1 MNSRLRQFLFLFTL
15 ALPAGACGLAGGG
28 DDIAAT
34 LPTQVVQVEVAEPEP
49 TSTGAP
55 EPTARAESAATATR
69 SEPADTKP
77 RPTAPASASPA
88 PTVSSAPELV
98 LSEEAYNHPSGAFS
112 LVPPA
117 GWAIEES
124 SGAASFDAPD
134 GTGFIYV
141 QITNAGHALD
151 SEAFENFVTYRD
163 LNFFDD
169 FEDYEVITNEVDGA
183 NGAATIVKFLT
194 YEGVAQT
201 VITFY
206 YQYGQIIYSFDF
218 WSDQDFFDA
227 YDALYGDVL
236 DTADVNPDA
245 ALDQAEYLWVYTFT
259 GPDGLFTIEVP
270 TAWQYERSAA
280 ENTVVDT
287 FYAPDGLAVIQ
298 NIAYDDG
305 SPISRSEAGELALEL
320 LHRSYAP
327 DIRILDDQ
335 MQADGSELL
344 TWATSSG
351 DYSGLSFFETRGT
364 TFLLMTTMYDNA
376 YEHVYIDTLE
386 YTISSYAIPDE

>member
-1 MNSRLRQFLFLFTL
+1 MSSRLRRFIFLFLL
-15 ALPAGACGLAGGG
+15 ALPATACSLAGGG
-28 DDIAAT
+28 NDSAAT
-34 LPTQVVQVEVAEPEP
+34 LPTQAAQVDVAEPEP
-49 TSTGAP
+49 TDTAVPQPTERAGA
-55 EPTARAESAATATR
+55 TATATR
-69 SEPADTKP
+69 AEPADTKP
-77 RPTAPASASPA
+77 RPTAEPSASPA
-88 PTVSSAPELV
+88 PTISSSPDLV
-98 LSEEAYNHPSGAFS
+98 LAAEAYSHPSGAFS

-117 GWAIEES
+117 NWTIEES

-151 SEAFENFVTYRD
+151 SEGFANFVTYRD

-169 FEDYEVITNEVDGA
+169 FEDYEVITKEVDGA

-206 YQYGQIIYSFDF
+206 YQYGAIIYSFDF

-236 DTADVNPDA
+236 DTADVNPDV
-245 ALDQAEYLWVYTFT
+245 ALDQAEYLWVYTFS

-270 TAWQYERSAA
+270 TAWQYERSEA

-287 FYAPDGLAVIQ
+287 FYAPDGHAIIQ

-305 SPISRSEAGELALEL
+305 SPIGRSEAGELALDL
-320 LHRSYAP
+320 LHSSYAA
-327 DIRILDDQ
+327 DIRIVDDRV
-335 MQADGSELL
+335 QADGSERL
-344 TWATSSG
+344 TWTSASG
-351 DYSGLSFFETRGT
+351 DYSGISFFETRGT
-364 TFLLMTTMYDNA
+364 TFLLLTTMYDNA
-376 YEHVYIDTLE
+376 YEDVYIDTVE
-386 YTISSYAIPDE
+386 YTIGSYTILED